1 MLDKTNKSEAPK
13 LTARWQPVYDSL
25 HEAIISRRL
34 APGTKLPEDELGS
47 IFSVSR
53 TVVRSALQAL
63 AHDRVVRLEP
73 NRGAFVAQ
81 PTIKEAREVFDA
93 RKLIEPRLVAL
104 AAKLATPE
112 DIRSL
117 RQHLEDERDVMKSDR
132 SGEAI
137 KLSAYFHL
145 KIARIADHSIFTE
158 ILHDLISRSSLII
171 ALYWRSRDTTCK
183 CDAHREIVDALAA
196 GDAAQASTLMKRH
209 IADLFSGLDLMQTEK
224 KPQRLADI
232 LGKPKLQA
240 G

>member
-1 MLDKTNKSEAPK
+1 MLDRINKSEAPDQA
-13 LTARWQPVYDSL
+13 ARWQPVYDAL

-63 AHDRVVRLEP
+63 AHDRVVRLER

-93 RKLIEPRLVAL
+93 RKLIEPRIAAL
-104 AAKLATPE
+104 AARLATPE

-137 KLSAYFHL
+137 RLSAHFHL

-158 ILHDLISRSSLII
+158 ILRDLISRSSLII

-183 CDAHREIVDALAA
+183 CDAHRNIVEALAA
-196 GDAAQASTLMKRH
+196 GDGAEASALMKKH
-209 IADLFSGLDLMQTEK
+209 IADLFSGLDLTPTEN

-232 LGKPKLQA
+232 LGKSRV
-240 G
+240 

>member
-1 MLDKTNKSEAPK
+1 MLDRTNKSEAPDQA
-13 LTARWQPVYDSL
+13 ARWQPVYDAL

-63 AHDRVVRLEP
+63 AHDRVVRLER

-93 RKLIEPRLVAL
+93 RKLIEPRIAAL
-104 AAKLATPE
+104 AARLATPE

-137 KLSAYFHL
+137 RLSAHFHL

-158 ILHDLISRSSLII
+158 ILRDLISRSSLII

-183 CDAHREIVDALAA
+183 CDAHRNIVEALAA
-196 GDAAQASTLMKRH
+196 GDGAEASALMKKH
-209 IADLFSGLDLMQTEK
+209 IAGDRKSVV
-224 KPQRLADI
+224 
-232 LGKPKLQA
+232 
-240 G
+240 

>member
-13 LTARWQPVYDSL
+13 LTARWQPVYDAL

-63 AHDRVVRLEP
+63 AHDRVVRLER

-93 RKLIEPRLVAL
+93 RKLIEPRIAAL
-104 AAKLATPE
+104 AARLATPE

-137 KLSAYFHL
+137 RLSAHFHL

-158 ILHDLISRSSLII
+158 ILRDLISRSSLII

-183 CDAHREIVDALAA
+183 CDAHRNIVEALAA
-196 GDAAQASTLMKRH
+196 GDGAEASALMKKH
-209 IADLFSGLDLMQTEK
+209 IADLFSGLDLTPTEN

-232 LGKPKLQA
+232 LGKSRV
-240 G
+240 

>member
-1 MLDKTNKSEAPK
+1 MLDRTNKSEAPDQA
-13 LTARWQPVYDSL
+13 ARWQPVYDAL

-63 AHDRVVRLEP
+63 AHDRVVRLER

-93 RKLIEPRLVAL
+93 RKLIEPRIAAL
-104 AAKLATPE
+104 AARLATPE

-137 KLSAYFHL
+137 RLSAHFHL

-158 ILHDLISRSSLII
+158 ILRDLISRSSLII

-183 CDAHREIVDALAA
+183 CDAHRNIVEALAA
-196 GDAAQASTLMKRH
+196 GDGAEASALMKKH
-209 IADLFSGLDLMQTEK
+209 IADLFSGLDLTPTEN

-232 LGKPKLQA
+232 LGKSRV
-240 G
+240 

>member
-1 MLDKTNKSEAPK
+1 MLDRTNKSEAPDQA
-13 LTARWQPVYDSL
+13 ARWQPVYDAL

-63 AHDRVVRLEP
+63 AHDRVVRLER

-93 RKLIEPRLVAL
+93 RKLIEPRIAAL
-104 AAKLATPE
+104 AARLATPE

-137 KLSAYFHL
+137 RLSAHFHL

-158 ILHDLISRSSLII
+158 ILRDLISRSSLII

-183 CDAHREIVDALAA
+183 CDAHRNIVEALAA
-196 GDAAQASTLMKRH
+196 GDGAEASALMKKH
-209 IADLFSGLDLMQTEK
+209 IADLFSGLDLTPTEN

-232 LGKPKLQA
+232 LGKCRV
-240 G
+240 

>member
-1 MLDKTNKSEAPK
+1 MLDRINKSEAPDQA
-13 LTARWQPVYDSL
+13 ARWQPVYDAL

-63 AHDRVVRLEP
+63 AHDRVVRLER

-93 RKLIEPRLVAL
+93 RKLIEPRIAAL
-104 AAKLATPE
+104 AARLATPE

-137 KLSAYFHL
+137 RLSAHFHL

-158 ILHDLISRSSLII
+158 ILRDLISRSSLII

-183 CDAHREIVDALAA
+183 CDAHRNIVEALAA
-196 GDAAQASTLMKRH
+196 GDGAEASALMKKH
-209 IADLFSGLDLMQTEK
+209 IADLFSGLDLTPTEN

-232 LGKPKLQA
+232 LGKCRV
-240 G
+240 